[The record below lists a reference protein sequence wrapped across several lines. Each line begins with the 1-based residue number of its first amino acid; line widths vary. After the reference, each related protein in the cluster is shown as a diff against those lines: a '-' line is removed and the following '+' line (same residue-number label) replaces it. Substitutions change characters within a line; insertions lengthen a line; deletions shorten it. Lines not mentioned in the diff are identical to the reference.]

1 MKVICSL
8 FAIGV
13 IIVNLPKINR
23 MNKYDK
29 VDLVGVQTSDY
40 QAKAREILKE
50 AQLRDAGKVA
60 VKHPTLPNT
69 WIMVSPEKAKLI
81 NAK

>member
-1 MKVICSL
+1 
-8 FAIGV
+8 
-13 IIVNLPKINR
+13 

-29 VDLVGVQTSDY
+29 VDLVGSLTSDY
-40 QAKAREILKE
+40 QAKAREVLKA

-69 WIMVSPEKAKLI
+69 WIMVSPERAKILTQS
-81 NAK
+81 NHE

>member
-1 MKVICSL
+1 
-8 FAIGV
+8 
-13 IIVNLPKINR
+13 